1 MLVVVSVAV
10 VVSTVV
16 VGIIVVVDNSDFV
29 AIVIVVA
36 VVTVV
41 GIFVF
46 LASKELDFSES
57 FAVTLVTLVITYKKS
72 FEDVVAVIV
81 GKSTIDEVLPS
92 GEEFFVVVSLIDLL
106 REVICS

>member
-16 VGIIVVVDNSDFV
+16 VGIIVVVDNADFV
-29 AIVIVVA
+29 AIVIVV

-46 LASKELDFSES
+46 LASKELKFSES
-57 FAVTLVTLVITYKKS
+57 FGVTLVRLVMTDRKS
-72 FEDVVAVIV
+72 FEDVVSVIV
-81 GKSTIDEVLPS
+81 GKPTIVEVLPS
-92 GEEFFVVVSLIDLL
+92 GEEFFVAVSLIDLF
-106 REVICS
+106 REVLCS

>member
-1 MLVVVSVAV
+1 MLVVASIAV

-16 VGIIVVVDNSDFV
+16 VDKIVVVDNADFV
-29 AIVIVVA
+29 AIVIV

-46 LASKELDFSES
+46 LASKELNFSES
-57 FAVTLVTLVITYKKS
+57 FVVTLVKLVITDRKS

-81 GKSTIDEVLPS
+81 EKSTIVEVLPIR
-92 GEEFFVVVSLIDLL
+92 EEFFVVIPLIDLL
-106 REVICS
+106 REVLCS